1 MEAITRASA
10 MVLCV
15 ALLTA
20 CGSGPGEGGTG
31 TGAGSAQT
39 SVAPPAV
46 GSVSTPGTTG
56 QTGQTG
62 TTGTTGALTE
72 EELAR
77 LERIVSGAEDAA
89 AQVEREAGTDTG
101 IRP

>member
-56 QTGQTG
+56 T
-62 TTGTTGALTE
+62 LTE